1 MDANRRIAPPMQ
13 RLVLAI
19 LIVACAAFA
28 LVAVAGAA
36 RRVWGSKGGG
46 EPMRRGG
53 DVMQRISFFL
63 LIALILYVSVL
74 GGA

>member
-1 MDANRRIAPPMQ
+1 MQ

-19 LIVACAAFA
+19 LIVAFAAFA

-46 EPMRRGG
+46 EPTHWGG
-53 DVMQRISFFL
+53 DVMQRVSFFL